1 MNTNSKS
8 TEAAAAAFNIVAI
21 VSSAGGLAA
30 LKQLLSGLSADFPV
44 PIVVVQHLSPEH
56 RSMAAEILARKT
68 PLSVKQA
75 QENDV
80 LATGTIYIAPPNHHL
95 IANPDKTLSLTK
107 TELVHFVRPSA
118 DVLFESVAESYGKS
132 AIAVVLTGT
141 GSDGATGI
149 QTVKAA
155 GGIVVVQD
163 LETAEFSGMPSA
175 AIQTGAVDYTLPLS
189 DIASAL
195 TRLVKTGTAE

>member
-1 MNTNSKS
+1 MS
-8 TEAAAAAFNIVAI
+8 AAAFDIVAV

-30 LKQLLSGLSADFPV
+30 LKQLFSGLSADFPV

-56 RSMAAEILARKT
+56 RSMAADILARQT

-75 QENDV
+75 EENDV
-80 LATGTIYIAPPNHHL
+80 LNPGTIYIAPPNHHL
-95 IANPDKTLSLTK
+95 LANSDKTLALTQTK
-107 TELVHFVRPSA
+107 LVHFVRPSA
-118 DVLFESVAESYGKS
+118 DVLFESVAESYGER
-132 AIAVVLTGT
+132 AIAIVLTGT
-141 GSDGATGI
+141 GSDGASGI
-149 QTVKAA
+149 RAVKAA
-155 GGIVVVQD
+155 GGIVIVQD

-195 TRLVKTGTAE
+195 TRLVNTGTAE